1 MRLLIKK
8 KQNEALKRMLAN
20 SIIAWDAVMK
30 FEDKEKIIDACN
42 HIRNNLVCA
51 AYFIGGKD
59 AMIEVG
65 ESFANYI
72 NKEIKQ

>member
-1 MRLLIKK
+1 
-8 KQNEALKRMLAN
+8 
-20 SIIAWDAVMK
+20 MK